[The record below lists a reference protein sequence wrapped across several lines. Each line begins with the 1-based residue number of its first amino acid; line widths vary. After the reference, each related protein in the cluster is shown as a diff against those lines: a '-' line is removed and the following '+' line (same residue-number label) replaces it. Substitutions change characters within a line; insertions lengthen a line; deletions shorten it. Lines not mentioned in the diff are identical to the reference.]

1 MKLSSRRGRTAI
13 AITGM
18 VVVSA
23 VIAGTL
29 IQLDAPVVVS
39 TSDPANNAFKAKMG
53 WISYKSAP
61 TVAQYDVKA
70 QLLVY
75 ADGPAGAQNI
85 WIARS
90 TDDGATWAQTRVT
103 SNGGNAISVTDPVT
117 LVTEPFVVTNNKP
130 NIFVPPIGVLNA
142 GKGANALLTWT
153 SSDCEGSAAQKIN
166 TNLVPLTGKNQPYM
180 CLWAAR
186 STDGG
191 ANWLPPQR
199 LTDGSMDPDED
210 VPAGSV
216 QYTSDTG
223 SSGHFAISYQADPK
237 GLQLGDAE
245 GSGDGAS
252 GANVS
257 PGTNIWYTYLSKAAF
272 EAGTAF
278 PAAVQ
283 VSDNTSTATGA
294 PGASRANLAISGS
307 TAIMAYEETKGDG
320 TSGKQI
326 IYHSFPAST
335 TTLATIQAG
344 TGISN
349 TANNARRVRFLVQG
363 NEALDPA
370 GDRDGDA
377 ADGDTKGVH
386 VLLLWR
392 ETTLTTAAAASDVVV
407 RRGIKN
413 TALRPGSTGFLATDV
428 LADTAINLSDPGAAS
443 LADNSLAQRG
453 VLRGDFAAIAYDMT
467 PNKAAADATPPTA
480 TYNLYVK
487 RSTDGGDTWSA
498 ARQMSNVTD
507 PAIRVV
513 EPRLVGTPG
522 TIKLP
527 NGTATADASDVQ
539 DRNVMF
545 VSWGTETNSATPVP
559 LDIYITRT
567 IDQGVNYER
576 VQMLAEG
583 VTEQSEAQLRAPPD
597 GKTLGAL
604 WMQRDA
610 TTGAVDVFY
619 RNGSE
624 ITGLPDPDLNL
635 TATGAS
641 FAANGQGQVTFTI
654 LNQGAGDARH
664 VVLTGTAPAG
674 LTIAGTSDATLCS
687 VKGAV
692 LTCTIPEIL
701 AGGSR
706 AISLNVTSATE
717 GTYALAATVSGDV
730 VETDAADNAATAT
743 VTVSATVA
751 PTDGTVVS
759 GDDGSSWGGCAA
771 ATGQMP
777 FDPVLPLLAALGLA
791 GLGVRRLRRN

>member
-1 MKLSSRRGRTAI
+1 MSVNVKQGKKAI
-13 AITGM
+13 AVAAM
-18 VVVSA
+18 AVVSA
-23 VIAGTL
+23 AIAATL
-29 IQLDAPVVVS
+29 IQLDPPVMVS

-90 TDDGATWAQTRVT
+90 TDNGATWAQTRVT
-103 SNGGNAISVTDPVT
+103 NNGGNAISVTDPVT

-191 ANWLPPQR
+191 VSWALQR

-216 QYTSDTG
+216 QYTTDTA

-278 PAAVQ
+278 PAASQ

-294 PGASRANLAISGS
+294 PGASRANLAVSGS
-307 TAIMAYEETKGDG
+307 TAIIAYEETKGDG

-370 GDRDGDA
+370 GDKDGDA

-386 VLLLWR
+386 VMLLWR

-428 LADTAINLSDPGAAS
+428 LADTAINLSDPGATS

-467 PNKAAADATPPTA
+467 PNKAAADATPPTG

-583 VTEQSEAQLRAPPD
+583 ATEQSEAQLRAPPD

-604 WMQRDA
+604 WMQRDV
-610 TTGAVDVFY
+610 TTGAVDVIY

-635 TATGAS
+635 TATGTS

-654 LNQGAGDARH
+654 LNQGAGDARR

-674 LTIAGTSDATLCS
+674 LTIVGTSEATLCS
-687 VKGAV
+687 VNGAV
-692 LTCTIPEIL
+692 FTCTLPEIL
-701 AGGSR
+701 AGGGR

-717 GTYALAATVSGDV
+717 GAYALAATVSGDV

-743 VTVSATVA
+743 VTVSATVV
-751 PTDGTVVS
+751 T
-759 GDDGSSWGGCAA
+759 GDRRRRWLYHGPGRG
-771 ATGQMP
+771 
-777 FDPVLPLLAALGLA
+777 PV
-791 GLGVRRLRRN
+791 